1 MKAKRLSPEGE
12 EQVVVISVS
21 QHKTGVEWT
30 AKLML
35 SNLDYT
41 CLREYMVCIWP
52 NQDGERTL
60 ENMLVLCG
68 PRSLAN
74 LNQHVQAL
82 GKYYNLVLPTPTR
95 IRKIGATTVTLN
107 VGSWGDRDCVTRQLS
122 HSISSVVNL
131 KRCLVDFSS
140 GPASLGSSSLTS
152 VGFPSSLASPWW

>member
-1 MKAKRLSPEGE
+1 MYNATISEFMKAKRLSPEGE

-52 NQDGERTL
+52 SQDGERTL

-68 PRSLAN
+68 PRSL
-74 LNQHVQAL
+74 L
-82 GKYYNLVLPTPTR
+82 T
-95 IRKIGATTVTLN
+95 
-107 VGSWGDRDCVTRQLS
+107 
-122 HSISSVVNL
+122 SISTFKCWGN
-131 KRCLVDFSS
+131 
-140 GPASLGSSSLTS
+140 TTT
-152 VGFPSSLASPWW
+152 